1 MQSVWFQTCV
11 RLTTA
16 SYQNSK
22 AAKEMTKTVPD
33 ETATKKRPLV
43 VVKKK
48 KTTTTKHS
56 AKTSQIARKNG
67 GIPSFGNLV
76 AASNSKNAQPL
87 QEHGLTNASLVDASV
102 PAAAKSSKHHLD
114 AFLDGITDEEGE
126 SFPSE
131 ALIAIDTLTTS
142 RREFALEIPFP
153 ERSRCP
159 SIYGV
164 LECQI
169 QEFYRSKN
177 AGSSQSLC
185 RELEVLVESGAVI
198 VLASPADAA
207 AATSIVVYVKTNDY
221 LAAVHDALTVVVL
234 ATTTT
239 TEDDRQQQQHQGL
252 LLSEWFAATIV
263 AAKGRWKFT
272 YQELCTSWN
281 DYARRKRQVG
291 LPSAADTIKT
301 LQDKQVL
308 LSVSA
313 QSLFQLS
320 LPTWGELVLPAF
332 RKASKDTLTFIKQSR
347 YKERSVASLEKRL
360 SRSPIAV
367 ARLLIPW
374 MTSQGL
380 IQRHEKPSGMFV
392 SLAPS

>member
-1 MQSVWFQTCV
+1 MVPDVCASDK
-11 RLTTA
+11 

-48 KTTTTKHS
+48 KTTAKHS
-56 AKTSQIARKNG
+56 TKTFQIARKSG

-76 AASNSKNAQPL
+76 AASNSKNEKL
-87 QEHGLTNASLVDASV
+87 QEHGLKNVSLVDASA
-102 PAAAKSSKHHLD
+102 PAAAKSNKHHLD
-114 AFLDGITDEEGE
+114 AFLDDIADEEGD

-131 ALIAIDTLTTS
+131 ALIAIDTLTTA

-185 RELEVLVESGAVI
+185 RELELLVESGAVI

-221 LAAVHDALTVVVL
+221 LAGVHDALAVVVL

-239 TEDDRQQQQHQGL
+239 TEDDQQQQQQQQQQGL

-281 DYARRKRQVG
+281 DYVRRKRIVG

-301 LQDKQVL
+301 LQDRQIL
-308 LSVSA
+308 LSVNA
-313 QSLFQLS
+313 QCLFQLS
-320 LPTWGELVLPAF
+320 LPTWGTLVLPAF

-380 IQRHEKPSGMFV
+380 IQRHEKPSGMFL